1 VDRTASA
8 LALAALASASA
19 GCAGTAS
26 NLVANAVASS
36 AAKPGGAYAQDDDPE
51 LVRAAVPFGLKTMES
66 LLGEHPEHE
75 GLLLALA
82 SGFTQYGY
90 AFVQTDA
97 DELELSGKGAPA
109 RAARDRAKKLYLRA
123 RDYGLRALDL
133 RHKGLAD
140 KLRGARDVDAAVAP
154 LKKEDVPLVYWT
166 AASWAL
172 AIAAG
177 KEDVSLVAQL
187 PAPGALASRA
197 LALDEAWDEGALH
210 EFFIPWEMAR
220 GSGDDAFRRAKEH
233 LDRALALSKGKKLG
247 AIVSYAEAVS
257 VARQDRAE
265 FTRLLEGVAAADV
278 EADRPHRLAN
288 VLAQRRARLLLAHA
302 DDLFS

>member
-1 VDRTASA
+1 MKRTASA
-8 LALAALASASA
+8 LALAALAMVLGCRAAASKVVADALASAS
-19 GCAGTAS
+19 T
-26 NLVANAVASS
+26 
-36 AAKPGGAYAQDDDPE
+36 KPGGTYAQDDDPE
-51 LVRAAVPFGLKTMES
+51 LVRSAVPFGLKTMEG
-66 LLGEHPEHE
+66 LLADQPDHE

-82 SGFTQYGY
+82 SGFTQFGY

-97 DELELSGKGAPA
+97 DELELAGKSEPA
-109 RAARDRAKKLYLRA
+109 RGARDRAKRLYLRA
-123 RDYGLRALDL
+123 RDYGLRAIDL
-133 RHKGLAD
+133 RHQGLAA
-140 KLRGARDVDAAVAP
+140 KLRGGRDLDAAVAS

-177 KEDVSLVAQL
+177 KEDVSLVAEL

-197 LALDEAWDEGALH
+197 LALDESFDEGALH
-210 EFFIPWEMAR
+210 EFFIPWEVAR
-220 GSGDDAFRRAKEH
+220 GTGDDAFRRAKEH
-233 LDRALALSKGKKLG
+233 LDRALALSKGGRLG

-257 VARQDRAE
+257 VAKQDRAE
-265 FTRLLEGVAAADV
+265 FVRLLEGVTNADAAAD
-278 EADRPHRLAN
+278 RGHRLAN